1 MQTFCASRIRSLPCV
16 TCPLCCKL
24 LSEMDDNYWFDLL
37 AEIGSECPRKPGR
50 AEANVDLEV
59 VDFEGMNN
67 LFGPIIA

>member
-1 MQTFCASRIRSLPCV
+1 
-16 TCPLCCKL
+16 
-24 LSEMDDNYWFDLL
+24 MDDNYWFDLL